1 MEDLHDIGG
10 IPIVLKY
17 LLEKGF
23 LHGDCL
29 TVTGKTLREN
39 LDDVANL
46 NFEQDVIRPF
56 ENPIKES
63 GHIRILYGNLASE
76 GSVAKITGKEGLHF
90 SG

>member
-1 MEDLHDIGG
+1 M
-10 IPIVLKY
+10 

-23 LHGDCL
+23 LHGDCI

-46 NFEQDVIRPF
+46 NFDQDVIRPF

-63 GHIRILYGNLASE
+63 GHIRILYGNIS
-76 GSVAKITGKEGLHF
+76 
-90 SG
+90 